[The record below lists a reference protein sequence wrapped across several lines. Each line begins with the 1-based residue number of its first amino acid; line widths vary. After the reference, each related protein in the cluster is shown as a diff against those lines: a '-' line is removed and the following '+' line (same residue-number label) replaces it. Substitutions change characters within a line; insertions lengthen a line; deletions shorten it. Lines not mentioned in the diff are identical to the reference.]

1 MVENAWG
8 NAGNLSKNTVTWTPQ
23 RETPEQLTQ
32 VCPERFQPCTAKQLY
47 WFSCA
52 LSSLSALQAQRPAA
66 DSASREGNALLGFV
80 ETKRIKHHPRLQ
92 KMDFLKARL
101 DGCRTR
107 MAMQNLT
114 STLSQWPRPWKS
126 GFRMKMRAPGLCH
139 VTTGAEQE
147 PAAKP
152 LVVKHRNFVCLGA
165 AISCKTRALSAKEQ
179 SPGRRFM
186 PS

>member
-1 MVENAWG
+1 MVKNARG
-8 NAGNLSKNTVTWTPQ
+8 NSRAIN
-23 RETPEQLTQ
+23 
-32 VCPERFQPCTAKQLY
+32 
-47 WFSCA
+47 
-52 LSSLSALQAQRPAA
+52 SSLSREI
-66 DSASREGNALLGFV
+66 SAMHCQTALLIFMCSLITVITGPLQPLHHV
-80 ETKRIKHHPRLQ
+80 KETPFWVSSRLKESSTALESKRWI
-92 KMDFLKARL
+92 FLKP
-101 DGCRTR
+101 G
-107 MAMQNLT
+107 LT
-114 STLSQWPRPWKS
+114 GVGRERQCKPLPSQWSWPWKS

-152 LVVKHRNFVCLGA
+152 LEVKHRNFVCLGT